1 VFLSSAFSYAIPA
14 VTARNSTIHVFPNST
29 NSADATNRH
38 TISLVGSGF
47 GQFSS
52 TTLIAAAVIPLP
64 VCNSGESC
72 PVASCVWCSSAV
84 DLASADLSA
93 FANQALITGLSVV
106 LKIYNNVDAL
116 AGIYRFDDI
125 DLILRSPSGLP
136 LRLTWS
142 KCFGTNPRSVT
153 LNFLLSSGNM
163 LPTSRCSH
171 TGTYGFPSFSD
182 GTPLVTFLATSSAF
196 GIWKL
201 QISKATPDVFAV
213 SDVSM
218 VFKVSDTIAVVG
230 QTAVFDQMWKSDSS
244 INLVVAHGAGKSHHG
259 TVVVRFQTSTGSL
272 YFSYPEPVVSWPANN
287 AFLPRTSSAIVP
299 MIGKYFAAYDSTA
312 RTSTFPSACP
322 SNVWKSDSSLVCK
335 TAPATN
341 RVTQSTLRV
350 TVDFQTSGSLIPL
363 ISYGF
368 YDFYS
373 SSSTEQE
380 ASTSSQMLFLGKDLG
395 RSSGSERLRLI
406 TIRSD
411 SIASS
416 WVSDSSVVSKL
427 QNSDSNLPGI
437 WFSVSSVARNF
448 SRILV
453 PTRSSPKVF
462 SCLARASAGSTR
474 VASTGGVRVV
484 VTGSSLMPY
493 GASCASRL
501 SGSASTESVWVS
513 DSAMFS
519 KVSNGVVSLFTAFVG
534 SVGVLT
540 GSISQAVFYSAPVVN
555 AAANLFNSTEQCMF
569 NSSDVAKCLRLD
581 NGSSG
586 FGLYDQNIQVHLK
599 QGPDIPPWPSIG
611 SCEQA
616 TWVSDSAIFCS
627 FRLFLFPQ
635 FSTLSVD
642 VISISSFANTSNS
655 LTILNPFYIP
665 VSPSLNDTIS
675 FRFYSMLDYVKVSSA
690 AISQYKQFGNR
701 SNVVWP
707 ASSTVNSLQY
717 SETLIISMV
726 VLVDGDQSYLDAVS
740 YSRGVYTPI
749 YSNIRVRIRVTNGS
763 GIFQPVFCNQI
774 NGFDDK
780 VSFFQLAASE
790 FLANQSIMI
799 ALCSPVF
806 SQFSLVYDVAI
817 ENSNGK
823 FETQQKSNVF
833 AAFQPGVSPSLVLVK
848 SGLCEKSDSNNSDI
862 CAVGLSYTSVLQ
874 FRYNFSSSLDD
885 TCEQQDSG
893 VFAYSISLQCS
904 GSTKAFRYQGALISR
919 IDVPECHRCL
929 VSLSDVEFVRPS
941 GNCSFLISVAG
952 SGQILQVSTP
962 IFSIKPGYPVNA
974 ALLGSGPFCSS
985 AGALVWSLVV
995 NNKKCLEA
1003 QLHDQEGNNAT
1014 TIVSVDMIAKSI
1026 FGSYR
1031 IARSK
1036 TAISDAFGRVR
1047 WCDAYSSYIL
1057 NASVTFGAN
1066 ISGGFTT
1073 WWHSNTTNV
1082 GNVGSLGGLIPSVNS
1097 SFFATLPSLPL
1108 GTVPPKI
1115 VFSFQDAGG
1124 NAIATLPANYT
1135 YVVRVRVLPRAATT
1149 GARHLL
1155 ARQSD
1160 GDCSGALVFDFPVQA
1175 GSSTVSAGANVV
1187 CSAGSNEIVYDIGTY
1202 DDHGVFLNVFAG
1214 VYSMIITLQPGSP
1227 SCFQLDVAV
1236 SHLEKTFSVIKSSI
1250 FVQVMDSGRNVRLI
1264 IEVSL
1269 NVHIIEAH
1277 YLRSLSMETSIIL
1290 SCRQTLPSHSFLS
1303 HPSTKLSSTHP
1314 MNLDAEFLH
1323 SL

>member
-1 VFLSSAFSYAIPA
+1 
-14 VTARNSTIHVFPNST
+14 VTAQNSTMSVFPNST

-47 GQFSS
+47 GLFSS
-52 TTLIAAAVIPLP
+52 TTVITATVLP
-64 VCNSGESC
+64 PPMCNSGESC
-72 PVASCVWCSSAV
+72 QIVSCVWCSSAV
-84 DLASADLSA
+84 DLASADLSP

-153 LNFLLSSGNM
+153 LNFLLSSENI
-163 LPTSRCSH
+163 LPTSRCSY

-182 GTPLVTFLATSSAF
+182 GTPLVNFLATSSAF

-218 VFKVSDTIAVVG
+218 FFKVSDTIAVVG

-259 TVVVRFQTSTGSL
+259 TVVVRFQTSTGSF
-272 YFSYPEPVVSWPANN
+272 YFSYPEPSVVAWRANA
-287 AFLPRTSSAIVP
+287 AFLPRTSSALVP
-299 MIGKYFAAYDSTA
+299 MIGKYFAVYDSTA
-312 RTSTFPSACP
+312 RASTFPSACP
-322 SNVWKSDSSLVCK
+322 SNNWKSDSSLVCK
-335 TAPATN
+335 TALASN
-341 RVTQSTLRV
+341 QVTRSTLRA

-363 ISYGF
+363 ISYGL

-373 SSSTEQE
+373 SSSIHLEQG
-380 ASTSSQMLFLGKDLG
+380 ASTSSQMFFLGKDLG
-395 RSSGSERLRLI
+395 CSSGSERLRLI
-406 TIRSD
+406 TIRSA

-427 QNSDSNLPGI
+427 QNSDSNVPGI

-453 PTRSSPKVF
+453 PTRSSPQVI
-462 SCLARASAGSTR
+462 SCLAHSSAGSTR

-501 SGSASTESVWVS
+501 SGSASTESVWIS

-540 GSISQAVFYSAPVVN
+540 GVVSHAVSYSSPVVN
-555 AAANLFNSTEQCMF
+555 AAANFFNSTDQCMF
-569 NSSDVAKCLRLD
+569 NSSDLEKCMRLD

-586 FGLYDQNIQVHLK
+586 FGMNVQNIQVRLR

-616 TWVSDSAIFCS
+616 TWVSDSAIYCLFS
-627 FRLFLFPQ
+627 LFLYPQ

-642 VISISSFANTSNS
+642 VISISSFENTSNS

-675 FRFYSMLDYVKVSSA
+675 FRFYPMLDYVKVSSA

-701 SNVVWP
+701 SNVFLP

-726 VLVDGDQSYLDAVS
+726 VLVNGDQSYLDAAS

-749 YSNIRVRIRVTNGS
+749 HSNIRVRIRIINGS
-763 GIFQPVFCNQI
+763 GISQPVFCNQI

-780 VSFFQLAASE
+780 VVFFQLAASE
-790 FLANQSIMI
+790 FLANQSIRI
-799 ALCSPVF
+799 ALCSLVL
-806 SQFSLVYDVAI
+806 SQFSLVYDVAV
-817 ENSNGK
+817 ENANGK
-823 FETQQKSNVF
+823 FEMQQKSNFF
-833 AAFQPGVSPSLVLVK
+833 AAFQPGVSPSLVLVQ
-848 SGLCEKSDSNNSDI
+848 SRLCTNSDSNNSDI
-862 CAVGLSYTSVLQ
+862 CAVGLSYTSFLQ

-904 GSTKAFRYQGALISR
+904 GSTKDFRYQGALVSR

-929 VSLSDVEFVRPS
+929 VSLSEVQFVRPS

-952 SGQILQVSTP
+952 SGQSLQVSTLF
-962 IFSIKPGYPVNA
+962 FSIKPGYAVNA

-995 NNKKCLEA
+995 NNEKCLEA
-1003 QLHDQEGNNAT
+1003 QLHDEEGNNAT

-1057 NASVTFGAN
+1057 NVSVTFGAN

-1073 WWHSNTTNV
+1073 WWHSTTTNV
-1082 GNVGSLGGLIPSVNS
+1082 GNIGSLGGLIPSVNS

-1108 GTVPPKI
+1108 GSVPPKV

-1124 NAIATLPANYT
+1124 NAIATLSANST
-1135 YVVRVRVLPRAATT
+1135 YVVRVRVLPRSAST
-1149 GARHLL
+1149 GSRHLL
-1155 ARQSD
+1155 ATQSD
-1160 GDCSGALVFDFPVQA
+1160 GDCSGALVFYVPVQP

-1187 CSAGSNEIVYDIGTY
+1187 CSAGSNEIIYDIGTY
-1202 DDHGVFLNVFAG
+1202 DDHGVFLTNFAS
-1214 VYSMIITLQPGSP
+1214 VYSMVIILQAGSP

-1236 SHLEKTFSVIKSSI
+1236 SQLEQTFSVIKSAI

-1264 IEVSL
+1264 IELYL
-1269 NVHIIEAH
+1269 NVRIIETH
-1277 YLRSLSMETSIIL
+1277 YLRSLSMEASIIL
-1290 SCRQTLPSHSFLS
+1290 SCRQTLPLHPFLP
-1303 HPSTKLSSTHP
+1303 HPASKLSSTHP
-1314 MNLDAEFLH
+1314 ANLVVEFPHFL
-1323 SL
+1323 